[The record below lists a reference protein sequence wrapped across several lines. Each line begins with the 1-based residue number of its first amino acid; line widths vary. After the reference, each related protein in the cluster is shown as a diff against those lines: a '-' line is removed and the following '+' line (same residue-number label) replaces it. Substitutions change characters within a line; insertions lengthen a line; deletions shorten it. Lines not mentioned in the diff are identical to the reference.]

1 MKWTNV
7 DEATYSSLWGA
18 DSPGY
23 TNNGYIKSVTS
34 PPVGCKEGVCKI
46 LGDYKYFLADPSLD

>member
-7 DEATYSSLWGA
+7 DEATYSSLWGLIHQ
-18 DSPGY
+18 G
-23 TNNGYIKSVTS
+23 TLNIGYIKSVTS